1 MEATISGSTTLLCLL
16 GHPVAHSISPLM
28 HNTACRL
35 LGLDY
40 AYLAFDVSE
49 ETFPEAIRGLRA
61 MNCRGFNLT
70 MPFKTTILS
79 YLDDL
84 SPTARLCGSVNT
96 VVNES
101 GRLIGHSTDGSG
113 YMASIRQ
120 TGCQLIGENMTLLGS
135 GGAAASICVQAAMD
149 GVKNIFV
156 FQRKGPSF
164 DRAATFCEQV
174 NRETSV
180 HITLF
185 DLADT
190 DALRRCLEQSVLLV
204 NATSVGMGDDP
215 RSLVPKDMLSSDLTV
230 SDIIYHPLMTTLLRD
245 AADQGCRYQNG
256 ESMLL
261 YQGAEAFR
269 LWTGKDMPIDEIRRT
284 CFCKGE
290 TP

>member
-40 AYLAFDVSE
+40 AYLAFDASE
-49 ETFPEAIRGLRA
+49 ETFPEVVRGLRA

-70 MPFKTTILS
+70 MPFKTTILP

-96 VVNES
+96 VVNEN

-120 TGCQLIGENMTLLGS
+120 AGCQPIGQNITLLGS
-135 GGAAASICVQAAMD
+135 GGAATSICVQAAMD
-149 GVKNIFV
+149 GVKEIFV
-156 FQRKGPSF
+156 FQRRGASF
-164 DRAATFCEQV
+164 DRAASFFEQV
-174 NRETSV
+174 NRETTGRV
-180 HITLF
+180 TLF

-204 NATSVGMGDDP
+204 NATSVGMGNDP
-215 RSLVPKDMLSSDLTV
+215 RSLVPKDILYPELTV
-230 SDIIYHPLMTTLLRD
+230 SDIIYHPVMTTLLKD

-256 ESMLL
+256 EMMLL

-269 LWTGKDMPIDEIRRT
+269 LWTGKDMPIDDIKRI